1 MIPIVE
7 LISESLL
14 IFSFSISTHLII
26 IIIVTFNTAGLMF
39 DSTPYNETLVTRGND
54 VNINCDVSGNPA
66 PYPIQW
72 LRNHTLITPTT
83 ERIVINDGSITLF
96 NAQPNDTAIYQCV
109 AMTTTE
115 RISAYTYLIVECE
128 L

>member
-1 MIPIVE
+1 MFSVWLFQLHPIVYI
-7 LISESLL
+7 IS
-14 IFSFSISTHLII
+14 FY
-26 IIIVTFNTAGLMF
+26 TAGLLF
-39 DSTPYNETLVTRGND
+39 DSAPYNETLVTRGND
-54 VNINCDVSGNPA
+54 ITISCDVSGNPA

-72 LRNHTLITPTT
+72 LRNDTLITPTN
-83 ERIVINDGSITLF
+83 ENIVINNGSITLF

-128 L
+128 LLMIVGVVS